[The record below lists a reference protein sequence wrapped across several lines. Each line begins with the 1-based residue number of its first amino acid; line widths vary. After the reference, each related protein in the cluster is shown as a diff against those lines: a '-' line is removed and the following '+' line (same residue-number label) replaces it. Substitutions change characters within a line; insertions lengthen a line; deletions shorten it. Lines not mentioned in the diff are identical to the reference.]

1 MTKNEIIKQV
11 FDILSQK
18 RNNAI
23 SLAEHNTRLAM
34 TNSTFVD
41 LIAKERFLN
50 FEIGRDRFEKIDV
63 TEKEKELSNLIKQ
76 KQKVLEQMGLSINE
90 LLPQHSC
97 KKCQDTGYADGK
109 MCTCAYQIYSNIL
122 MQKCGVNLDDVP
134 YLDSYDYKFFGDEE
148 EIEFAKKCVK
158 ICKDY
163 VSNLNITPY
172 KNIVMSGGSGT
183 GKTYLS
189 KCVAKELIKKN
200 YTTLFVSSFDLNNMF
215 LEEHLSQSDKK
226 TFLRDLVDIDVLV
239 IDDLGTEPMRKNV
252 TKEYLLILLNERIA
266 KDKSTIITTNLNPL
280 QILDRYEERIFS
292 RICNKRNTLIV
303 EFKGKNTRLKK

>member
-1 MTKNEIIKQV
+1 MTKKEILKQV

-23 SLAEHNTRLAM
+23 SIAEQNIRVAM
-34 TNSTFVD
+34 TNSEFVD
-41 LIAKERFLN
+41 LMTKERFLN
-50 FEIGRDRFEKIDV
+50 FEIGKDRFEKKDISK
-63 TEKEKELSNLIKQ
+63 KENELLKLKNSKDDILNK
-76 KQKVLEQMGLSINE
+76 MGLSIND
-90 LLPQHSC
+90 LSPQFDC
-97 KKCQDTGYADGK
+97 KKCQDTGYFDNK
-109 MCTCAYQIYSNIL
+109 LCTCAYQIYSNIL

-134 YLDSYDYKFFGDEE
+134 FLDDYDYKFFGDKD
-148 EIEFAKKCVK
+148 EIEFAKKCVN

-163 VSNLNITPY
+163 VSNLTITKF

-183 GKTYLS
+183 GKTYLA
-189 KCVAKELIKKN
+189 KCVAKELVKKN
-200 YTTLFVSSFDLNNMF
+200 YTTLFVSSFDINNMF

-252 TKEYLLILLNERIA
+252 TKEYLLLLLNERIS
-266 KDKSTIITTNLNPL
+266 KDKSTIMTTNLNPE

-292 RICNKRNTLIV
+292 RICNKRNTILV
-303 EFKGKNTRLKK
+303 EFKGKNNRLKK